1 MDIDLRAHGYTAA
14 VTPLGATLRLL
25 AHHDRPLVR
34 GFAADA
40 ARPVYSGAVL
50 APWPN
55 RIGDGRY
62 RYDGAEHE
70 LPINEPDRATALHGL
85 VANVPWEVVRRT
97 PEAVVLRHRL
107 SPQPGYP
114 FQLDLDMTYRLD
126 AGGLAATLTARNT
139 GSATAPYGCSIHPYL
154 VAGEGRVDD
163 WTLRLPADR
172 YLDVDPDRLLPTGER
187 AVVGTSYDFREPRPI
202 GSAFIDHAFAVP
214 GQASATLTGPDG
226 TGTRISWDERCPW
239 VQLHTADRPEPE
251 LHRTGLA
258 VEPMTCPPDAFR
270 SGVDLVHLRPGEEHT
285 VTWRLSAVEQGE
297 RP

>member
-25 AHHDRPLVR
+25 AHQGRPLVR
-34 GFAADA
+34 GFAADT

-70 LPINEPDRATALHGL
+70 LPINEPDRAAALHGL
-85 VANVPWEVVRRT
+85 VADLPWDVVRRST
-97 PEAVVLRHRL
+97 EAVVLRHRL

-114 FQLDLDMTYRLD
+114 FQLDLGMTYRLD
-126 AGGLAATLTARNT
+126 ADGLETQLTARNT

-163 WTLRLPADR
+163 WTLRLPAER

-187 AVVGTSYDFREPRPI
+187 TVDGTSYDFREPRPI
-202 GSAFIDHAFAVP
+202 GSVFIDHAFAVP
-214 GQASATLTGPDG
+214 GHASAVITGPDG
-226 TGTRISWDERCPW
+226 GGTRISWDEHCRW

-285 VTWRLSAVEQGE
+285 VTWRLAAAEQGE
-297 RP
+297 RS

>member
-14 VTPLGATLRLL
+14 VTSLGATLRLL
-25 AHHDRPLVR
+25 AHQDRPLVR

-62 RYDGAEHE
+62 RYDGAEHA
-70 LPINEPDRATALHGL
+70 LPINEPDRGAALHGL
-85 VANVPWEVVRRT
+85 VADVMWDVVSRS
-97 PEAVVLRHRL
+97 PETVVLRHRL

-114 FQLDLDMTYRLD
+114 FHLELGMTYRLD
-126 AGGLAATLTARNT
+126 ADGLEARLTARNA

-154 VAGEGRVDD
+154 VPGDGRVDD
-163 WTLRLPADR
+163 WTLRLPAER

-187 AVVGTSYDFREPRPI
+187 AVDGTSYDFREPRPI
-202 GSAFIDHAFAVP
+202 GAVCIDHAFAVP
-214 GQASATLTGPDG
+214 GQASAVLSGPDG
-226 TGTRISWDERCPW
+226 SGTRISWDERCRW

-258 VEPMTCPPDAFR
+258 IEPMTCPPDAFR
-270 SGVDLVHLRPGEEHT
+270 SGVDLVHLRPGEKHT
-285 VTWRLSAVEQGE
+285 VTWRLAAV
-297 RP
+297 